1 MAAGILN
8 TLPNHRVFPNKGPR
22 LQHPGGW
29 LQTSLSAAFL
39 AAALWLML
47 SSSAWARTATVE
59 RCIQGAARQYRIHPA
74 VLRAVLSVES
84 RLDPSARNL
93 NTNGTVDLGIGQIN
107 SVHLPELS
115 RMGIEERHLLDPCI
129 GSYVAAWHLGRQL
142 RRFGETWWGVG
153 AYHSTTPQ
161 RNQRYQVLVYNEMVR
176 TGALRGQPRPV
187 PPLAP

>member
-8 TLPNHRVFPNKGPR
+8 ALPDHTAAPDHSTRFGRPGAWLLTGGP
-22 LQHPGGW
+22 
-29 LQTSLSAAFL
+29 AALL
-39 AAALWLML
+39 AAALGLM
-47 SSSAWARTATVE
+47 SPSGAWARTATVE
-59 RCIQGAARQYRIHPA
+59 RCIQGAAQQYRIHPA

-84 RLDPSARNL
+84 RLDPGARNV

-129 GSYVAAWHLGRQL
+129 GAYVAGWHLGRQL

-153 AYHSTTPQ
+153 AYHSTSPQ

-176 TGALRGQPRPV
+176 SGALRGQPRPV
-187 PPLAP
+187 PPLRP